1 MPSYEHKKLIERIAP
16 LVTVP
21 TNNEQYRAWT
31 TAQPQLAL
39 LLENAEEDELIIYAS
54 GPHAFVHAVVI
65 DENRL
70 TPLDRDDLLN
80 WNSYPYSS
88 LASYVWGGGRDGVR
102 IERNCPIDGTQSLQD
117 SRQLVFARELDGMS
131 DNEPPLLEISQ
142 EYIHVTST
150 FWRSEQH
157 AYCRFDE
164 QGDWDHVVSITR
176 REPTYG
182 ITLVSFK
189 RQPLE
194 EYLAGSN
201 SVLVRL
207 FDFSVFNPNTF
218 TQWPDG
224 DERRVI
230 DDQSFFFRQKV
241 AEGYAGYTRGV
252 QIVRPARPRTD
263 LFSSITGHGNSG
275 TVPRY
280 AEFLAQDWRNRDVAN
295 ISTDPSAT
303 TNYFEAGQN
312 SLPFELSPAFFRSEV
327 LLKYKGDTE
336 KYKVG
341 DRDIHCRGAW
351 TLRGYDVNEAGQVH
365 AYICDLRGLP
375 YKEQLYWRS
384 FNEKPKSGISQRAF
398 TTDFEGAW
406 SDLADPLQ
414 DIRHILWRWFQSNSG
429 WWKPRDETLLERI
442 NKPRTTSRD
451 EWAEAFVDLSKLI
464 IEGLQVKFLRD
475 RLKER
480 NLTFRNEEKSLVLIE
495 RLLDPGRKLDGL
507 RTVQL
512 IRSKNRAHAAGSEA
526 AELANGALRE
536 HGTYSAH
543 FEHVCGSVARELQ
556 LVEEALSQ
564 LETTPEKSDA

>member
-21 TNNEQYRAWT
+21 TNEQYRAWT
-31 TAQPQLAL
+31 IAQPQLAL
-39 LLENAEEDELIIYAS
+39 LLENAKEDELIIHAV
-54 GPHAFVHAVVI
+54 GPHIFVHAVVV
-65 DENRL
+65 DENSL
-70 TPLDRDDLLN
+70 TPLDHDDLLN
-80 WNSYPYSS
+80 WNSDPYSS
-88 LASYVWGGGRDGVR
+88 VASYVWGGGRDDVW
-102 IERNCPIDGTQSLQD
+102 IERNRPIDGTQSLQD
-117 SRQLVFARELDGMS
+117 SRQLVFARELDGVS
-131 DNEPPLLEISQ
+131 GNEPPLLEISQ

-176 REPTYG
+176 REPTHD

-194 EYLAGSN
+194 EYLAASD

-207 FDFSVFNPNTF
+207 FDFSSFDLKTFNG
-218 TQWPDG
+218 WPDG
-224 DERRVI
+224 PEKKVI
-230 DDQSFFFRQKV
+230 GDQSFFFRQKV
-241 AEGYAGYTRGV
+241 VEGYAGYTRGV
-252 QIVRPARPRTD
+252 QIVRPARPRTE
-263 LFSSITGHGNSG
+263 LFSSITGHGSG
-275 TVPRY
+275 GTAPRY
-280 AEFLAQDWRNRDVAN
+280 VEFLAQDWRNRRVAN

-312 SLPFELSPAFFRSEV
+312 SLPFELSPAFFRPEV

-351 TLRGYDVNEAGQVH
+351 TLRGYDVNEAEQVH

-375 YKEQLYWRS
+375 YKEQEYWKS
-384 FNEKPKSGISQRAF
+384 FNEKPKSSISQRAF

-414 DIRHILWRWFQSNSG
+414 DIRRVLWRWVQSDSG

-442 NKPRTTSRD
+442 TKPRTTSRD
-451 EWAEAFVDLSKLI
+451 EWAEAFADLSKLI

-480 NLTFRNEEKSLVLIE
+480 NLTFRNGEKSLVLIE
-495 RLLDPGRKLDGL
+495 RLLDAGRKLDGL
-507 RTVQL
+507 RTVQF
-512 IRSKNRAHAAGSEA
+512 IRSKNSAHAAGSEA
-526 AELANGALRE
+526 AELADRALDE

-543 FEHVCGSVARELQ
+543 FEHVCGSVAQELQ
-556 LVEEALSQ
+556 LVEEVLSQ
-564 LETTPEKSDA
+564 METTPEKPDA